1 MNCFKAARRAAGLTQ
16 MELSKRIHVS
26 QGSISQW
33 ETGTTS
39 PDIKTL
45 ILLADTYEITLDA
58 LLGRKSPNLPSATE
72 ITRLSE
78 EIKPEHAEIMRKLT
92 FLTSENVNFVSKQ
105 IDLLL
110 TQQAMEKETFAG

>member
-1 MNCFKAARRAAGLTQ
+1 MNCFKAARQAAGLTQ

-45 ILLADTYEITLDA
+45 ILLADTYGISLDA
-58 LLGRKSPNLPSATE
+58 LLMHQTPDQPAMPKQIELPQDVLEIAHHFMSLTPDNKS
-72 ITRLSE
+72 
-78 EIKPEHAEIMRKLT
+78 
-92 FLTSENVNFVSKQ
+92 FVQKQ

-110 TQQAMEKETFAG
+110 IQQATEKETNAV